1 MSIKKFL
8 KDKLG
13 KNYYKFRLKYILQ
26 KVFGNFYLT
35 FRSLIKRF
43 CNKFSFFKNNLNKK
57 IEHQKEFVLSSV
69 DNMEDLMYA
78 RGKYNAYKELLQDLN
93 DLLKKENDLDDFNK
107 T

>member
-1 MSIKKFL
+1 MY
-8 KDKLG
+8 DTD
-13 KNYYKFRLKYILQ
+13 
-26 KVFGNFYLT
+26 T
-35 FRSLIKRF
+35 FRIFRQLIY
-43 CNKFSFFKNNLNKK
+43 KK

-93 DLLKKENDLDDFNK
+93 DLLKKENDLDDIDK